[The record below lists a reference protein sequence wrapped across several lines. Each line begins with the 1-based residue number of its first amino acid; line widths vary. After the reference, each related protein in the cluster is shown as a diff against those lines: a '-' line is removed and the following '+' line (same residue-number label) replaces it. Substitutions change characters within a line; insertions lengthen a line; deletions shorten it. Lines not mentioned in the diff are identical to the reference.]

1 MKKLLISV
9 IVLLALGASAALAN
23 VFITPS
29 PSGIVCPVCTKNNI
43 IRYSNGESDLYLCLN
58 CGKIETI
65 NIEDEM
71 VQSDTLA
78 IKATSNFE

>member
-1 MKKLLISV
+1 MKKFVLCI
-9 IVLLALGASAALAN
+9 IVLLALGAGAALAN

-43 IRYSNGESDLYLCLN
+43 IRYPNGESYLYLCLN

-78 IKATSNFE
+78 IKATSIPE

>member
-1 MKKLLISV
+1 MKKFVISA
-9 IVLLALGASAALAN
+9 IVLLVLGAGAALAN
-23 VFITPS
+23 VFATPS
-29 PSGIVCPVCTKNNI
+29 PSGIVCPVCAKNNI
-43 IRYSNGESDLYLCLN
+43 IRYPNGESYLYLCLN

-78 IKATSNFE
+78 VKSTSIPE

>member
-1 MKKLLISV
+1 MKKFVLCI
-9 IVLLALGASAALAN
+9 IVLLALGAGAALAN

-43 IRYSNGESDLYLCLN
+43 IRYPNGESYLYLCLD
-58 CGKIETI
+58 CGKIETVK
-65 NIEDEM
+65 IEDEM

>member
-1 MKKLLISV
+1 MKKFVISA
-9 IVLLALGASAALAN
+9 IVLLVLGAGAALAN
-23 VFITPS
+23 VFVTPS
-29 PSGIVCPVCTKNNI
+29 PSAIVCPVCKKNNI
-43 IRYSNGESDLYLCLN
+43 IRYPNGESYLYRCLN

-78 IKATSNFE
+78 IKTASNFE